1 VAAGNEMRVSDAER
15 DAAATELREHF
26 ASGRLNQDELDQRLT
41 AVFAAKT
48 RGDLRAPFTDLPS
61 GHGGSAAGRSGGQP
75 LGGGSFGGLGPFG
88 PFGPFGSG
96 GPRRGAW
103 DGPWTRPGATD
114 DEHGQGTRGDSW
126 RGGPGP
132 GRTLSRVI
140 VSSVLLWVLLIVG
153 ILGVFGIGTGRPA
166 GIVLIVAAFALLRR
180 LLFIVFGRRRAG
192 RGGGRGRGGRGR
204 GRRWS

>member
-1 VAAGNEMRVSDAER
+1 MAAGNEMRVSDAER
-15 DAAATELREHF
+15 DAAATGLREHF

-48 RGDLRAPFTDLPS
+48 RGELNALFTDLPS
-61 GHGGSAAGRSGGQP
+61 GPGVSGAGASGGQP
-75 LGGGSFGGLGPFG
+75 FGAGMFGARGPLGPSG
-88 PFGPFGSG
+88 PLGAG
-96 GPRRGAW
+96 GRW
-103 DGPWTRPGATD
+103 SGATGD
-114 DEHGQGTRGDSW
+114 GDGWGSRGGDW
-126 RGGPGP
+126 RGGRGRDRDRDRGP
-132 GRTLSRVI
+132 GRMLSRVI

-153 ILGVFGIGTGRPA
+153 VLGVFGIGTGRPI

-180 LLFIVFGRRRAG
+180 LLFIIFGRRRVG